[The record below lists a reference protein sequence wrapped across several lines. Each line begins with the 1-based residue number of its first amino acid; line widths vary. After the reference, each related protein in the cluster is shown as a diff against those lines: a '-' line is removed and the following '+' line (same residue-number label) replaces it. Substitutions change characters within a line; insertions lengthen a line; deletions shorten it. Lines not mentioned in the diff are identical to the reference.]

1 MKRSFLTLLC
11 TLMLLIISC
20 KKEDEVTTETAAF
33 QCKIENIDYK
43 ITGTGAYA
51 YFDADEDRIYGTEV
65 VDKTIKEPRSLYIA
79 FAKDKG
85 VGTHTINDSDNY
97 AFFLDE
103 KGVAY
108 RSNYKNSSGTL
119 TISEKTDKII
129 KGTFSFTANTQPN
142 GNGKKITVTDGSF
155 SVVYR

>member
-1 MKRSFLTLLC
+1 MKRSFLTLMSFLI
-11 TLMLLIISC
+11 LLTISC
-20 KKEDEVTTETAAF
+20 KKEDDVTTETATF

-51 YFDADEDRIYGTEV
+51 YFDTDEDRIYGTEV
-65 VDKTIKEPRSLYIA
+65 VDKNIKEPRSLYIA
-79 FAKDKG
+79 FTKEKG
-85 VGTHTINDSDNY
+85 MGTHTLNDSDNY

-119 TISEKTDKII
+119 TISEKTNKII
-129 KGTFSFTANTQPN
+129 KGSFSFTANTQTN
-142 GNGKKITVTDGSF
+142 GNGKKITVTEGSF